1 MLAMWG
7 PGILKVHERMQNE
20 PALESSGQDESSS
33 AGGVIMAVE
42 EDDNF
47 AHLFADSSIY
57 MPSPAVIVA
66 PVPVPVSLAGAEAP
80 LSFTGPKKLLC
91 RRFRDVQRPLIR
103 STKRRPP
110 GRRLQHGKIGP
121 VGRRGM
127 LALQDRAPPTA
138 SSAAAAQQAGDAPH
152 KLTKAQRRKKR
163 RREMLTKFARREKR
177 PRQ

>member
-1 MLAMWG
+1 M
-7 PGILKVHERMQNE
+7 RNE

-42 EDDNF
+42 EDDDF
-47 AHLFADSSIY
+47 AHLFADSSISA
-57 MPSPAVIVA
+57 PSRAVVVA

-80 LSFTGPKKLLC
+80 LPFTGPKKSLRLQS
-91 RRFRDVQRPLIR
+91 RDVQRPR
-103 STKRRPP
+103 VQSTKRRPP

-138 SSAAAAQQAGDAPH
+138 GSAAAAQQAGDAPR
-152 KLTKAQRRKKR
+152 KLSNAQKRKKR
-163 RREMLTKFARREKR
+163 KKAAFAKHAKR
-177 PRQ
+177 SRQ